1 MVYQSFA
8 WFLQRWRKSNRRKI
22 GGFGVFMEILTE
34 KQRTAVLALLSGKT
48 RAQTAKEAGVVESTV
63 YLWLSDEVFRR
74 ELQKAKNL
82 TFDYSIAMLT
92 GLLEDSIQICRR
104 ILSGEKL
111 SSLELRAASLIFSQV
126 ARFRELDL
134 EDKIRELERRFENE
148 RK

>member
-1 MVYQSFA
+1 LARFGKDGENQ
-8 WFLQRWRKSNRRKI
+8 I
-22 GGFGVFMEILTE
+22 GGKSEVLGFFMEILTE
-34 KQRTAVLALLSGKT
+34 KQRTAILALLSGKT

-63 YLWLSDEVFRR
+63 YLWLSDEGFRK

-82 TFDYSIAMLT
+82 TFDYSTAMLT

>member
-1 MVYQSFA
+1 
-8 WFLQRWRKSNRRKI
+8 
-22 GGFGVFMEILTE
+22 MEILTE

>member
-1 MVYQSFA
+1 
-8 WFLQRWRKSNRRKI
+8 
-22 GGFGVFMEILTE
+22 MEILTE

-48 RAQTAKEAGVVESTV
+48 RAQTAEEAGVVESTV

>member
-48 RAQTAKEAGVVESTV
+48 RAQTAEEAGVVESTV